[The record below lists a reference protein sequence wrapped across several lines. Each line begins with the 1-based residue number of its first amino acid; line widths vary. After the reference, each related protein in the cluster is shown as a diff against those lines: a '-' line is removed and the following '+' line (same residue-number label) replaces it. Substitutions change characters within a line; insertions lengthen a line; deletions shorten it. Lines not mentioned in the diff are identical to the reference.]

1 MPGYDDIVNIAGLKS
16 AQIDKPDF
24 PLQTEKVITKKSTT
38 KSITKPITKSK
49 LVTTSKRGRKTK
61 IDKLIDFI
69 IGKKIIA
76 QKQFSTTVRVRKK
89 LLHFLRLIYPS
100 LNICQIIELLILQ
113 CLEQNKE
120 LLPDNYLEQIY
131 PNDKEEIS
139 SLNNNTATNEK

>member
-24 PLQTEKVITKKSTT
+24 PLQTQKVITKKSTT
-38 KSITKPITKSK
+38 KSMTKPITKSK

-113 CLEQNKE
+113 L
-120 LLPDNYLEQIY
+120 
-131 PNDKEEIS
+131 
-139 SLNNNTATNEK
+139 SLIHI

>member
-24 PLQTEKVITKKSTT
+24 PLQTQKVITPKPST
-38 KSITKPITKSK
+38 KAATKPKV
-49 LVTTSKRGRKTK
+49 VTTTKRGRKTK
-61 IDKLIDFI
+61 VDKLINFI
-69 IGKKIIA
+69 ISKKIIA
-76 QKQFSTTVRVRKK
+76 QRQFSTTVRVRKK

-113 CLEQNKE
+113 CLAQNKE

-139 SLNNNTATNEK
+139 SLNNNAATNEK

>member
-24 PLQTEKVITKKSTT
+24 PLQTEKVITKKSTA

-131 PNDKEEIS
+131 PNDKEEIA

>member
-24 PLQTEKVITKKSTT
+24 PIQTEKMTTPKSTT
-38 KSITKPITKSK
+38 KSIIKPK
-49 LVTTSKRGRKTK
+49 LVTPSKRGRKTK
-61 IDKLIDFI
+61 VDRLIEFI

-76 QKQFSTTVRVRKK
+76 ERQFSTTVRVRKK

-113 CLEQNKE
+113 CLAQNKA
-120 LLPDNYLEQIY
+120 LLPDNYLEQVY
-131 PNDKEEIS
+131 PNDEDLS
-139 SLNNNTATNEK
+139 SLTNNPTTNEK

>member
-100 LNICQIIELLILQ
+100 LNICQIIEVLILQ
-113 CLEQNKE
+113 CLAQNKE

-131 PNDKEEIS
+131 PHDKEAIS
-139 SLNNNTATNEK
+139 SLSFG

>member
-113 CLEQNKE
+113 CLAQNKE